1 MKKHLLL
8 LAVAL
13 PLAVSAQ
20 TIWRC
25 GPDGRTYSATPC
37 AEGRALEGLQPRP
50 TDEVAE
56 ARDRATRERQQ
67 AETMTQARLAQET
80 RQRGNGLAGIVAP
93 ELKPVAAKPLR
104 QRAKKSRSSAEEA
117 GTWRATAP
125 STRRTKG

>member
-1 MKKHLLL
+1 VKRHLLL
-8 LAVAL
+8 MAVVL

-50 TDEVAE
+50 ADEVAE
-56 ARDRATRERQQ
+56 ARDRAAQERQQ

-80 RQRGNGLAGIVAP
+80 RQRGNGPAAIGTP
-93 ELKPVAAKPLR
+93 ELKAVAAKPQR
-104 QRAKKSRSSAEEA
+104 QRAKKSRSRAEEA